1 MTTGETA
8 ESLPTLDLRRFDGD
22 RDERAV
28 FLHELRE
35 AARNFGFFY
44 LVGHGVEDRLTREVL
59 SLSRRFLSLPSH
71 REAQ

>member
-1 MTTGETA
+1 MP
-8 ESLPTLDLRRFDGD
+8 SLPTLDLRRFDGD
-22 RDERAV
+22 RNERAAL
-28 FLHELRE
+28 FRE